1 MRKNVIKNII
11 CCKKR
16 FLLVFCVLL
25 LPAALGL
32 IGTADNRQKTIEQD
46 PALYKTIDAEGI
58 FHIYDLEDFAAF
70 LKYVKTGH
78 QKLDA
83 VLEADLE
90 MPRSPYWVQNYSGH
104 FDGQGHRIT
113 GVTHELFLLLE
124 KDGIVENLIA
134 EVNIEP
140 YEDTDTGGLIYYS
153 CGTIRNCEVYG
164 TVTGYHY
171 VGGIAAINLGL
182 IQNCKNYA
190 SVTSLED
197 GQTIEYSHWTD
208 GYGAGGIAGLCAT
221 TRNETEIP
229 EICAII
235 DCENYGSVTGKSYAG
250 GIVAY
255 LDDRTDELAP
265 ASSVQ
270 ELIQNKDFTTPSDQ
284 FQESDASTP
293 SFSQAQN
300 SSKNQ
305 EESIPVPQGHY
316 SLMRCCN
323 YGTVTVQNRQDP
335 RTLWYTQAAGICAE
349 LHWGSLYGCAN
360 LGKVCFDESAP
371 KYSESGYIYTNC
383 PMAITYNLGF
393 APTQE
398 HHVINCVNLKGTV
411 AETMRH
417 ENIMELSPDEMAAW
431 KEGNYQED
439 YISNNWEF
447 DLPKAI
453 EVCGLQSLNISPNPL
468 LSEASSKQ
476 PKASLAQKEISFS
489 QKKNYYLCDAFAI
502 CLPDYF
508 EIEEVGLSTE
518 DSSKPY
524 ALHITIQKEAY
535 KKALSEQENATT
547 NGDEVHHTP
556 SRLTTGLTDEECWIV
571 RKDADI
577 WTALKEAKESNT
589 RDEWRVRYFLEELF
603 ETVSP
608 YHYMDICSLNLPFHN
623 SFQAKSFSGR
633 RIFAEASIP
642 DMSLY
647 SYLQEG
653 DHLLGNMLVM
663 PLQGLQEPLGEQLK
677 AQWIMVFTMKG
688 TNIHPSRA
696 FIDLVESCFYPLD
709 GTEGIHTV
717 KAGDSLW
724 QLADD
729 YTLRPENWKLIADL
743 NGIDDPA
750 YILPGTV
757 LIVPSLEAWE
767 KDQAVLSSSLIM
779 RN

>member
-1 MRKNVIKNII
+1 MRKNVTKNII
-11 CCKKR
+11 CYKQR
-16 FLLVFCVLL
+16 FLLIFCVLL
-25 LPAALGL
+25 LPVTLGL
-32 IGTADNRQKTIEQD
+32 IGTADHRQKAIGQD

-58 FHIYDLEDFAAF
+58 FHIYDSEDFAAF

-78 QKLDA
+78 KKLDA
-83 VLEADLE
+83 VLESDVE
-90 MPRSPYWVQNYSGH
+90 IPGSPYWIEYYSGH
-104 FDGQGHRIT
+104 FDGQGHKIT
-113 GVTHELFLLLE
+113 GATRELFLILE
-124 KDGIVENLIA
+124 RDGIVENLIA

-140 YEDTDTGGLIYYS
+140 HEGTDTGGLIYYS

-164 TVTGYHY
+164 AVTGYHY

-197 GQTIEYSHWTD
+197 GQTMEYNHWTD

-221 TRNETEIP
+221 ARSETEIP

-235 DCENYGSVTGKSYAG
+235 DCENYGDVTGKSYAG
-250 GIVAY
+250 GITAY

-270 ELIQNKDFTTPSDQ
+270 ELVQNKDFTTPFEQ
-284 FQESDASTP
+284 MQESGESTS
-293 SFSQAQN
+293 SFSQEQN
-300 SSKNQ
+300 SSNHQDKNLLPPQ
-305 EESIPVPQGHY
+305 EHY
-316 SLMRCCN
+316 SLIRCRN
-323 YGTVTVQNRQDP
+323 YGTVTAENRQDP
-335 RTLWYTQAAGICAE
+335 TTLWYTQAAGICAE
-349 LHWGSLYGCAN
+349 LHWGTLYECAN

-371 KYSESGYIYTNC
+371 KCSESGYVYTNC

-398 HHVINCVNLKGTV
+398 HHVINCVNLKGTI

-431 KEGNYQED
+431 EEGNYQED
-439 YISNNWEF
+439 YVSNNWEF

-453 EVCGLQSLNISPNPL
+453 DICGLQPLDVNPNPL
-468 LSEASSKQ
+468 LPETSSKQ
-476 PKASLAQKEISFS
+476 SKSSSGQKEILLS
-489 QKKNYYLCDAFAI
+489 KNKNYYLCDAFAI
-502 CLPDYF
+502 YLPDYL
-508 EIEEVGLSTE
+508 EIEEVTPFSE
-518 DSSKPY
+518 DSSGPY
-524 ALHITIQKEAY
+524 ALHITIQKDIYE
-535 KKALSEQENATT
+535 KALSEQESSKDYGSEA
-547 NGDEVHHTP
+547 HTL
-556 SRLTTGLTDEECWIV
+556 SRPATGLTDEECWIV
-571 RKDADI
+571 RKDANV

-589 RDEWRVRYFLEELF
+589 RNEWRVRYFLEELF

-623 SFQAKSFSGR
+623 SFQAKSLSGR

-653 DHLLGNMLVM
+653 DHMLGNMLVM
-663 PLQGLQEPLGEQLK
+663 PLQGLQEPLGERFK

-688 TNIHPSRA
+688 TNIHPSRT
-696 FIDLVESCFYPLD
+696 FIDLVESGFYPFD

-717 KAGDSLW
+717 NAGDSLW

-729 YTLRPENWKLIADL
+729 YTLQPENWKMIADL
-743 NGIDDPA
+743 NGIDDPIH
-750 YILPGTV
+750 ILPGTI
-757 LIVPSLEAWE
+757 LIMPSLEEWE
-767 KDQAVLSSSLIM
+767 KEQVALSSSFIM